1 MITQTPWSFQQD
13 SITERDGCGY
23 ISDADGNHISHHGN
37 INRSRAENLANA
49 AFIVR
54 AVNSHEALVKA
65 LEAVDRLWSRDA
77 LNFEFEMGFDS
88 PVGKVWA
95 ELRAALAAAREAGR

>member
-54 AVNSHEALVKA
+54 AVNSHDVLVKA
-65 LEAVDRLWSRDA
+65 LEGAEIAV
-77 LNFEFEMGFDS
+77 
-88 PVGKVWA
+88 A
-95 ELRAALAAAREAGR
+95 ELCHDQNPANECWNILSGVRAALASAREVQS